1 MRVEEIAVRQEV
13 RQMLSEAGINRDTLR
28 EMAQQAISEEAMKQI
43 KVVTKRIDVNI
54 MAEDLVR
61 RERSEVRRLLREALQ
76 EEVRNSVK
84 VKVDVTAY
92 PIEKFRQ
99 NNEGV
104 D

>member
-1 MRVEEIAVRQEV
+1 M
-13 RQMLSEAGINRDTLR
+13 R

>member
-28 EMAQQAISEEAMKQI
+28 EMAQQAISEEVMKQI